1 MMMAVTHRDHHH
13 GIFSNRAFV
22 ASVLWIVVLLG
33 TYFVLADWHT
43 VPSLIAS
50 TLGSIR

>member
-1 MMMAVTHRDHHH
+1 MMAVTHRNDHQ

-33 TYFVLADWHT
+33 TYFLLADWHA
-43 VPSLIAS
+43 VPSLIAA
-50 TLGSIR
+50 TLTAIP